1 MALWLRVAQTSDTHE
16 GKMHVAVM
24 TRRPVGRSAI
34 VLWERDP
41 MPTVTAL
48 DLLDGRVP
56 GYQPQDDD
64 FDLAELVL
72 RYNYFTAAQAE
83 ALWELNNTSAAKPR
97 RLGIRLNERLRAL
110 YSVGALDRAWV
121 RYRPKAAMTQMGN
134 KAKSRQDFVGEW
146 VYAVS
151 LKGMEFLCLADSEW
165 AVQWRADWTPKS
177 HGHSRKLSI
186 EHELGRNDVAL
197 ALMAAAAARGRPCQE
212 WQGSREA
219 YHRVAPPT
227 PGAPWQHVEPDG
239 VILLDTGRPLLLEYE
254 RSGRADK
261 FLRKVRAM
269 RMYLASGAWRE
280 RYVLSPW
287 VVYAIPTVTRT
298 ERRYA
303 GSFGDLAAQTRATGA
318 ARYLL
323 LDEVAWEG
331 GAWEAVDADGQ
342 YVPFWDTVWKT
353 T

>member
-1 MALWLRVAQTSDTHE
+1 MT
-16 GKMHVAVM
+16 VM
-24 TRRPVGRSAI
+24 LRRPVGRSAI

-41 MPTVTAL
+41 MPEVTAL

-64 FDLAELVL
+64 FDLAELAL
-72 RYNYFTAAQAE
+72 RYNYFTGTQAE
-83 ALWELNNTSAAKPR
+83 TLWELQYEPSATPA
-97 RLGIRLNERLRAL
+97 RLGRRLNERLLAL
-110 YSVGALDRAWV
+110 HRVGVLDRAWV
-121 RYRPKAAMTQMGN
+121 RYRPKAAMTQIGA
-134 KAKSRQDFVGEW
+134 KVKSRRDFVGEW
-146 VYAVS
+146 VYTLS
-151 LKGMEFLCLADSEW
+151 TKGMEVLCLADNEW
-165 AVQWRADWTPKS
+165 AVLWRADWTPKS

-197 ALMAAAAARGRPCQE
+197 ALMAAAKARGRPCQE
-212 WQGSREA
+212 WQGPREA

-239 VILLDTGRPLLLEYE
+239 VILLDTGRPVLLEYE

-269 RMYLASGAWRE
+269 RTYLASGAWRD

-303 GSFGDLAAQTRATGA
+303 GSFGKLAAQTRAVGA
-318 ARYLL
+318 VRYLL
-323 LDEVAWEG
+323 LDEVAWDG
-331 GAWEAVDADGQ
+331 GAWEAVDANGQ
-342 YVPFWDTVWKT
+342 YVPFWETVWAT
-353 T
+353 